1 MNEEDKNEEAFSFGK
16 SLKIDKIFSHLDD
29 IGCSC
34 RFIIRFI
41 KNGVALKSLIFME
54 DDALVAAAKAIN
66 AMNESAD
73 MYDNVIVKECDIE
86 ISNESLF
93 ETDNVIINNGDFDD
107 IINKASE
114 ILNKRN
120 SEKIKNMINS
130 LGLGCYFDDNL

>member
-16 SLKIDKIFSHLDD
+16 SLKIDKIFSHLTD
-29 IGCSC
+29 IGCSY

-120 SEKIKNMINS
+120 SKKFKNMMSS

>member
-120 SEKIKNMINS
+120 SEKFKNMINS
-130 LGLGCYFDDNL
+130 LGLGCCFDDNL